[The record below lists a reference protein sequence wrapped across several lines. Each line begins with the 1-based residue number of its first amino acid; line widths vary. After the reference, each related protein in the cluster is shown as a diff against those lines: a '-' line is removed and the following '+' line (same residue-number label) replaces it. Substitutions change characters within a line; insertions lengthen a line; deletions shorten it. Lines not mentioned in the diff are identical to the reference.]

1 MLSTHDVTGD
11 LTTAGVPNCYCS
23 VFTCAYFVQREQP
36 RLLLEFLEQLL
47 LGLSLYIDEVL
58 LSSSA
63 VM

>member
-11 LTTAGVPNCYCS
+11 LTTAGVPSS

-47 LGLSLYIDEVL
+47 LGLGLYIDEVL